1 MRRTLAATLAA
12 AAVSLVPQPAHA
24 VTCGGVVDI
33 QCTGTTCPTDC
44 FTGDCLVWVNALRN
58 PMTALC
64 IGSPLDAR
72 A

>member
-1 MRRTLAATLAA
+1 MRRLLATVLAA
-12 AAVSLVPQPAHA
+12 AAVSLVPAPAQA

-33 QCTGTTCPTDC
+33 DCTGTTCPTDC

-64 IGSPLDAR
+64 IDDPRDPGL
-72 A
+72 